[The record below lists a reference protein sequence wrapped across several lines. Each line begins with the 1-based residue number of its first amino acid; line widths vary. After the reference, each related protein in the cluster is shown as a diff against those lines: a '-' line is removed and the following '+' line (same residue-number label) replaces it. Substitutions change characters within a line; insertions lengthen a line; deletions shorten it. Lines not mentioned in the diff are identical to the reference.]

1 MCSRSS
7 AAQRCDLQPVLNTL
21 SETAARL
28 CDAEHVW
35 LFRRVG
41 ETYQWAASYGHSR
54 ENHER
59 IKIHMLTRRL
69 SPGRRSVIRRALLE
83 GRPMQIADVLAD
95 PEYEE
100 TKSQKLAQFRTTFAA
115 PLLRQGGEPIGA
127 IALQRTV
134 VKPFTEKQ
142 IELVQIFADQ
152 AVIAIENMRLFNEVQ
167 VRTDDFRKRLQQQ
180 TATADVLKVISR
192 STFDLQTGTRYA
204 GGVGSQAVPSSTWSY
219 ILLREGEAY
228 RLASG
233 LALLPNT
240 SEFAETQA
248 ILPGRG
254 TVVARTA
261 LEGRTVHIPDIL
273 ADPEYT
279 FRDAQKRSAAIGPCS
294 ASRCCGR
301 DTDRCDR
308 SDAPD
313 RTAVHRQADRA
324 GRRPSPTRR

>member
-1 MCSRSS
+1 MTRRATTGGGKASKAGGRKATTPKHRTAPAAARCVHSADADLQKQVKALTRELAEAREQQTATSDVLKVISRSTF
-7 AAQRCDLQPVLNTL
+7 DLQPVLNTL

-69 SPGRRSVIRRALLE
+69 SPGRGSVVGRALLE

-100 TKSQKLAQFRTTFAA
+100 TNSQKLARFRTTFAA

-152 AVIAIENMRLFNEVQ
+152 AVIAIENMRLFDEVQ
-167 VRTDDFRKRLQQQ
+167 VRTDDLQDALQQQ

-192 STFDLQTGTRYA
+192 STFDLQTVLDTHL
-204 GGVGSQAVPSSTWSY
+204 VGSAAVPSSSFIY
-219 ILLREGEAY
+219 I
-228 RLASG
+228 S
-233 LALLPNT
+233 
-240 SEFAETQA
+240 Q
-248 ILPGRG
+248 GR
-254 TVVARTA
+254 
-261 LEGRTVHIPDIL
+261 
-273 ADPEYT
+273 
-279 FRDAQKRSAAIGPCS
+279 
-294 ASRCCGR
+294 
-301 DTDRCDR
+301 
-308 SDAPD
+308 
-313 RTAVHRQADRA
+313 
-324 GRRPSPTRR
+324 